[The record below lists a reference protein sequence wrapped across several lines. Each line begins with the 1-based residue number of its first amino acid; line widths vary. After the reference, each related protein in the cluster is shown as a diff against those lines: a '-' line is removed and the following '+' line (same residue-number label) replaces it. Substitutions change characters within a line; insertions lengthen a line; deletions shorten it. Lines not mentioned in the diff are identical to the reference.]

1 MFRFEKP
8 GILILLVII
17 PVLLGIFIYLQRQ
30 RKRNLKLLGDKN
42 LIAQLMPNISFQR
55 PLAKAILVLV
65 AMFFII
71 VALAQP
77 QFGKPKQT
85 ETKRGIEVMIAI
97 DISNS
102 MLAQDIAPNRLV
114 KAKLIVSQLVDRMTD
129 DRIGLVV
136 FAGDAYVQL
145 PITADYVSAKM
156 FLQSISPEMVARQG
170 TAIGTAIDL
179 CIKSFGENKQ
189 KSGRAIVLITDG
201 ENHEDDAITAA
212 KLAKQNDIQVDI
224 IGIGTPEG
232 VPIPIPGTMSFKK
245 DRQGYVVVSKLNEQ
259 MCQQIAATGSGIYVR
274 ADNTN
279 SANRVIARQL
289 DQIAKGTIETSNAD
303 FNEQFQSFALIALL
317 LLIIDSMILSRKN
330 KTLSKIK
337 IFDLKEKII

>member
-8 GILILLVII
+8 EILFLLVII

-30 RKRNLKLLGDKN
+30 RKRNLNLLGDKD
-42 LIAQLMPNISFQR
+42 LIAQLTPNISFRR
-55 PLAKAILVLV
+55 PFVKTALLLSALA
-65 AMFFII
+65 FII
-71 VALAQP
+71 IVLAQP

-85 ETKRGIEVMIAI
+85 NTKHGIEVMIAI
-97 DISNS
+97 DVSNS
-102 MLAQDIAPNRLV
+102 MLAQDIAPNRLE
-114 KAKLIVSQLVDRMTD
+114 KAKLIVSQLVDRMID
-129 DRIGLVV
+129 DKVGLVV
-136 FAGDAYVQL
+136 FAGDAFVQL

-170 TAIGTAIDL
+170 TAIGSAIEL

-189 KSGRAIVLITDG
+189 KSGRAIILITDG
-201 ENHEDDAITAA
+201 ENHEDDALTAA
-212 KLAKQNDIQVDI
+212 KLAKQSDIQINI

-259 MCQQIAATGSGIYVR
+259 MCQQISAAGGGIYVR
-274 ADNTN
+274 ADNTD
-279 SANRVIARQL
+279 SANRIIARQL
-289 DQIAKGTIETSNAD
+289 DQIAKGEIETSTAD
-303 FNEQFQSFALIALL
+303 FNEQFQSFAIIALL
-317 LLIIDSMILSRKN
+317 LLLVDSTIYSRKN
-330 KTLSKIK
+330 KILSKIK

>member
-8 GILILLVII
+8 EILILLIII
-17 PVLLGIFIYLQRQ
+17 PVLAGIFIYSQRQ
-30 RKRNLKLLGDKN
+30 RKRNLKLLGDKD
-42 LIAQLMPNISFQR
+42 LIAQLMPNISFRR
-55 PLAKAILVLV
+55 PLIKAVIVLS
-65 AMFFII
+65 AIFFII

-77 QFGKPKQT
+77 QFGKRKQT
-85 ETKRGIEVMIAI
+85 DTRRGIDVMIAI
-97 DISNS
+97 DVSNS
-102 MLAQDIAPNRLV
+102 MLAQDIEPNRLE
-114 KAKLIVSQLVDRMTD
+114 KAKLIVSQLVDRMND

-201 ENHEDDAITAA
+201 ENHEDDAVTAA

-245 DRQGYVVVSKLNEQ
+245 DNQGYVVVSKLNEQ
-259 MCQQIAATGSGIYVR
+259 MCQQIAATGGGIYVR

-279 SANRVIARQL
+279 SANRIIARQL
-289 DQIAKGTIETSNAD
+289 DQMAKGTIEISNAD
-303 FNEQFQSFALIALL
+303 FNEQFQSFAIIALL
-317 LLIIDSMILSRKN
+317 LLIIDSVVLSRKN
-330 KTLSKIK
+330 KTLSRIK
-337 IFDLKEKII
+337 IFDLKEKIV